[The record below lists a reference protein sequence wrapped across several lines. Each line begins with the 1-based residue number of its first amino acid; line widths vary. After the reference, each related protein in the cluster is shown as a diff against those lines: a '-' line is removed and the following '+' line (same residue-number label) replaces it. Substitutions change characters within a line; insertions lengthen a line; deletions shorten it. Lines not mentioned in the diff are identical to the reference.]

1 MGTRRRCLMV
11 GAGGLARRWIRE
23 FYAPHA
29 ERVEIVGLVDVNEEV
44 LAQQG
49 DFIGLPANRR
59 FTRMVDAFAAVEADF
74 CTIVIP
80 PAFHQEA
87 VMHAVARK
95 LPILSE
101 KPIADT
107 WQACKEIYAAVKA
120 ADLKMQVVQ
129 NYRYYTPMLTL
140 RDLLRR
146 GDLGRINY
154 IIARFA
160 KDYRVYGSWGAIFR
174 HEIQHSLLIEGAVHH
189 FDAIRNLSGGD
200 PHLLGGW
207 EWNPPWSSSMGQFNT
222 LYTMKMDNGVH
233 ATYEGTGTAAGRQN
247 IWHDEYYRVECEHG
261 VVMVD
266 SDHTVR
272 VEQFGDG
279 RGLRVEEIIPAQPQY
294 QEHVAVI
301 DQFLTWL
308 DGGAA
313 PEATIDDNIKS
324 VAMVFAAIEASRTN
338 QTVDVAA
345 MIAEAHAGAGVGD
358 GAMAGAEREG

>member
-1 MGTRRRCLMV
+1 MAKKRCLMI
-11 GAGGLARRWIRE
+11 GAGGLARRWLRE
-23 FYAPHA
+23 FYAPHMD
-29 ERVEIVGLVDVNEEV
+29 RVEIVGLDDVNEEV
-44 LAQQG
+44 LAQSG
-49 DFIGLPANRR
+49 DFLGLPANRR
-59 FTRMVDAFAAVEADF
+59 FTRMADAFAAVEADF

-87 VMHAVARK
+87 VNHAVALK
-95 LPILSE
+95 MPILSE
-101 KPIADT
+101 KPVADT
-107 WQACKEIYAAVKA
+107 WQASKEIYAAVKG

-140 RDLLRR
+140 RDVLRT
-146 GDLGRINY
+146 GELGRINY
-154 IIARFA
+154 IVSRFA

-200 PHLLGGW
+200 CKFLGGW
-207 EWNPPWSSSMGQFNT
+207 EWNPDWSSSKGQFNT

-233 ATYEGTGTAAGRQN
+233 ATYEGTGTAAGKQN

-261 VVMVD
+261 VAVVD

-272 VEQFGDG
+272 VERFGGG
-279 RGLRVEEIIPAQPQY
+279 RGLRVEELIPAQVKY
-294 QEHVAVI
+294 QEHVSVI
-301 DQFLTWL
+301 DQFLNWL
-308 DGGAA
+308 DGGEA

-345 MIAEAHAGAGVGD
+345 MVAEATAQVSVAAVGR
-358 GAMAGAEREG
+358 GT

>member
-1 MGTRRRCLMV
+1 MTKKRCLMI
-11 GAGGLARRWIRE
+11 GAGGLARRWLRE
-23 FYAPHA
+23 FYAPHMD
-29 ERVEIVGLVDVNEEV
+29 RVEIVGLADVNETV
-44 LAQQG
+44 LHESG
-49 DFIGLPANRR
+49 DFLGLPAKRR
-59 FTRMVDAFAAVEADF
+59 FTRMADAFAAVDADF

-80 PAFHQEA
+80 PAFHRDA
-87 VMHAVARK
+87 VLHAVERR

-107 WQACKEIYAAVKA
+107 WEACKEIYAAVKG

-140 RDLLRR
+140 RAVLRQ
-146 GDLGRINY
+146 GELGRINY
-154 IIARFA
+154 IVSRFA
-160 KDYRVYGSWGAIFR
+160 KDYRLYGSWGAIFR

-200 PHLLGGW
+200 CRLLGGW
-207 EWNPPWSSSMGQFNT
+207 EWNPSWSSSKGQFNT
-222 LYTMKMDNGVH
+222 LYTMKMNNGVH

-261 VVMVD
+261 AVVVD

-272 VEQFGDG
+272 VEQLYEGK
-279 RGLRVEEIIPAQPQY
+279 GLRVEEIVPAKPQY

-345 MIAEAHAGAGVGD
+345 LVAEAQATVGSGAGTKG
-358 GAMAGAEREG
+358 